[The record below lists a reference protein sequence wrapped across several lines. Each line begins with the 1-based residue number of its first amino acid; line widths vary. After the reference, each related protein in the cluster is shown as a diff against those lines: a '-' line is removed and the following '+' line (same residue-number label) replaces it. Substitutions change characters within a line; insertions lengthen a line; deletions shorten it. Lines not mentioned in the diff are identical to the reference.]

1 MARIQRPGTALLSPP
16 LGDLLSLSEQDFSN
30 ALRVAITAARLGVTL
45 WRQPAGK
52 VRTDRGTWVE
62 CAPVG
67 AADLTG
73 VVAPEGWRV
82 ELEIKGA
89 RTRETPEQVRWRERM
104 TALGCLALTLRL
116 DAART
121 LAENASDA
129 AETVRAAI
137 ASRRVHAPR

>member
-1 MARIQRPGTALLSPP
+1 MTI
-16 LGDLLSLSEQDFSN
+16 SEQDFSN
-30 ALRVAITAARLGVTL
+30 ALRVAVTAARCGVIL

-82 ELEIKGA
+82 ELEVKGA
-89 RTRETPEQVRWRERM
+89 KNRETPEQRHWKERM
-104 TALGCLALTLRL
+104 TALGCVALTLRL
-116 DAART
+116 DASRT
-121 LAENASDA
+121 LSENASDA
-129 AETVRAAI
+129 AETVRRAVQHKRDSHAA
-137 ASRRVHAPR
+137 R

>member
-1 MARIQRPGTALLSPP
+1 M
-16 LGDLLSLSEQDFSN
+16 SLSEQDFSN
-30 ALRVAITAARLGVTL
+30 ALRVAITAARCGVTL

-89 RTRETPEQVRWRERM
+89 KTRETPEQRHWKERM
-104 TALGCLALTLRL
+104 TALGCVALTLRL
-116 DAART
+116 DASRT
-121 LAENASDA
+121 LAENATDA

-137 ASRRVHAPR
+137 ATRRVHASR

>member
-1 MARIQRPGTALLSPP
+1 M
-16 LGDLLSLSEQDFSN
+16 SLSEQDFSN